1 MYIAYET
8 RRVWEESKPGTE
20 TFQPLV
26 VSALVEPEE
35 RARQSNQIEGPAHTS
50 GQVFDIEY
58 TSLSPKELESLR
70 FILDDLGWEGYLGFV
85 DDGPKNIHI
94 GCAPMARDFFSFVFQ
109 EGLEKNAGVSKP
121 NPETPQ

>member
-1 MYIAYET
+1 M
-8 RRVWEESKPGTE
+8 RQSKPGTE

-26 VSALVEPEE
+26 VSALVEPED

-58 TSLSPKELESLR
+58 TSLPPKELESLR

-85 DDGPKNIHI
+85 DDGPNNIHI
-94 GCAPMARDFFSFVFQ
+94 GCAPMARDFFSSVFQ
-109 EGLEKNAGVSKP
+109 EGLEKNAGLSKP
-121 NPETPQ
+121 NPETAQ